1 MTLTIDAIY
10 ENGVFKPKHPVALA
24 EGTEI
29 QLILNTSGDA
39 DAHPLD
45 DVIGICT
52 DDPLEAVIGI
62 CDDGPDISLAARHD
76 EFIYGL
82 KHDAK
87 AKP

>member
-1 MTLTIDAIY
+1 MTITVEATY
-10 ENGVFKPKHPVALA
+10 ENGVLKPKQPLTLA
-24 EGTEI
+24 DGAEVSITI
-29 QLILNTSGDA
+29 RPAT
-39 DAHPLD
+39 D
-45 DVIGICT
+45 D